1 MNTIGKILVVFVT
14 ASSLGFLA
22 FVTAMRNSGP
32 DWQGEL
38 HSADLQKEFVFSTD
52 PGEKVTYSARHRR
65 TDTEIAPKTPVL
77 AEVVLKARKKLEED
91 ANKKIQELQ
100 PQVQPLTEFLAL
112 EKKLIPEDDAA
123 VHVRIKNYESQIEQL
138 VAALTDVGNRFSALT
153 LETQDV
159 MKLAQDR
166 REEVYRR
173 SNQLEM
179 LRNDKFLASEQ
190 LKALE
195 DELTGLKESRSRL
208 QRRQKLLKTQ
218 LGEDTSNYEL

>member
-77 AEVVLKARKKLEED
+77 AEVVLKARKKLETMPTR
-91 ANKKIQELQ
+91 K
-100 PQVQPLTEFLAL
+100 F
-112 EKKLIPEDDAA
+112 
-123 VHVRIKNYESQIEQL
+123 RNYSR
-138 VAALTDVGNRFSALT
+138 RFSP
-153 LETQDV
+153 
-159 MKLAQDR
+159 
-166 REEVYRR
+166 
-173 SNQLEM
+173 
-179 LRNDKFLASEQ
+179 
-190 LKALE
+190 
-195 DELTGLKESRSRL
+195 
-208 QRRQKLLKTQ
+208 
-218 LGEDTSNYEL
+218 